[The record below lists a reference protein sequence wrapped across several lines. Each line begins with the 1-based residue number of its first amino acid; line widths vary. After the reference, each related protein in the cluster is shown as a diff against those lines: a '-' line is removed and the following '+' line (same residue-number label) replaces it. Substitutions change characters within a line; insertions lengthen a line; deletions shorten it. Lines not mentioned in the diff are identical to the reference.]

1 MRTARTTVLM
11 TPEEKAAIEKRAASM
26 GVSSGEYIRLAVDN
40 YERVSP
46 KEEAEL
52 AALVTEANIAIP
64 KMAASLDRMSQTLRK
79 THQEVDRTLLRRAS
93 ANEQPWR
100 RLRCTKER
108 HAAPRTSGRRPKGC
122 RATL

>member
-79 THQEVDRTLLRRAS
+79 THQEVDRTLRA
-93 ANEQPWR
+93 AGIR
-100 RLRCTKER
+100 K
-108 HAAPRTSGRRPKGC
+108 
-122 RATL
+122 